1 MFRTGRNG
9 EENAVSPVVGVM
21 LMLVVTIILAAIVSG
36 FSGGLVGGTQKAPTL
51 SMDIKIANTGSWQGS
66 GFYAT
71 VTGVSEPIPT
81 SKLKIVTSWSKYNAS
96 LNGTVIGGNVTLG
109 SGINSYNSTIHSTTG
124 FSQNPPYGYGPGIT
138 GVSNLT
144 TYTAEQQFGNYTFM
158 QGTGLIA
165 RPYGGST
172 SASDDWGASD
182 SSGNGY
188 GISTPYEYQGTI
200 GDDAANLV
208 LGGGWEQLRA
218 GDVVRVE
225 IIHVP
230 SGKVILNKEISVTG

>member
-96 LNGTVIGGNVTLG
+96 LNGTVIGGNVTIG
-109 SGINSYNSTIHSTTG
+109 SGKAVWDNAT
-124 FSQNPPYGYGPGIT
+124 NPLMRSSVNAPIGYGPGVSGT
-138 GVSNLT
+138 SNLT
-144 TYTAEQQFGNYTFM
+144 TYTADQQFGNYTFM

-165 RPYGGST
+165 RPNGAST
-172 SASDDWGASD
+172 SAGDDWGT
-182 SSGNGY
+182 SSGSGY
-188 GISTPYEYQGTI
+188 GVNSAYTYDASSDGN
-200 GDDAANLV
+200 DAAIQV

-218 GDVVRVE
+218 GDIVRVE

-230 SGKVILNKEISVTG
+230 SGKVILSKEVSVTG